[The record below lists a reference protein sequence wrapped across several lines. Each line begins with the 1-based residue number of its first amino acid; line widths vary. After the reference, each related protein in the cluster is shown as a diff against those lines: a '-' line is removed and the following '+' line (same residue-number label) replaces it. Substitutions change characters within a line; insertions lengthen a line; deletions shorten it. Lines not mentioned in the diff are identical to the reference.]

1 MADVAR
7 ATGRLEV
14 AEDSVQDACLVA
26 VREWTAGR
34 VPRDP
39 QAWLAAVARHKALDR
54 LRREARRPAKE
65 AAAGPPPDGG
75 PGPGPPRSA
84 DEDLWLI
91 YLCCHPAL
99 SREAR
104 IALTLRAA
112 GGLSAAEIAAAF
124 LIPEATMAK
133 RLTRARDKIR
143 DSGLA
148 LAMPH
153 GDALE
158 ARTADVLEVVYLI
171 FTAGHQA
178 AAGEDLIR
186 PDLCV
191 AAVNLARGLVARRP
205 RDPEVLGLL
214 ALLLLTDARR
224 AARTGPAGDLVLLED
239 QDRTRWDQAMIA
251 EGEDLL
257 VRALRLGSAGRYQLQ
272 AAVAACHSTAATAA
286 ATDWRQIS
294 VLYGELMRW
303 DPSPVTEAN
312 RAVAVAMAEGPAAGL
327 TILDVLAGHPQ
338 LATWPRI
345 HMARAD
351 LLRRMGRAGEAAEA
365 YRAALELEP
374 SPAERRFI
382 SLRLERAGRPFRP
395 EHL

>member
-1 MADVAR
+1 MAEVAR

-65 AAAGPPPDGG
+65 AAAAPPLDGV
-75 PGPGPPRSA
+75 PETGPPRSA

-99 SREAR
+99 NREAR

-124 LIPEATMAK
+124 LVPDATMAK

-148 LAMPH
+148 LAMPR

-178 AAGEDLIR
+178 AAGEELVR

-191 AAVNLARGLVARRP
+191 AAVNLARGLADRRP

-214 ALLLLTDARR
+214 SLLLLTDARR
-224 AARTGPAGDLVLLED
+224 AARTDPAGDLVLLED
-239 QDRTRWDQAMIA
+239 QDRTRWDHAMIA

-257 VRALRLGSAGRYQLQ
+257 VRALEMGLPGRYQLQ
-272 AAVAACHSTAATAA
+272 AAIAACHSTAASAA

-294 VLYGELMRW
+294 VLYGELMRY

-338 LATWPRI
+338 LAAWPRI

-351 LLRRMGRAGEAAEA
+351 LLRRMGRAGEAAQA
-365 YRAALELEP
+365 YRAALELQP

-382 SLRLERAGRPFRP
+382 DLRLQREPP
-395 EHL
+395 PVQT

>member
-1 MADVAR
+1 MAEVAR

-65 AAAGPPPDGG
+65 AAAAPPLDGV
-75 PGPGPPRSA
+75 PETGPPRSA

-99 SREAR
+99 NREAR

-124 LIPEATMAK
+124 LVPEATMAK

-148 LAMPH
+148 LAMPR

-178 AAGEDLIR
+178 AAGEELVR

-191 AAVNLARGLVARRP
+191 AAVNLARGLADRRP

-214 ALLLLTDARR
+214 SLLLLTDARR
-224 AARTGPAGDLVLLED
+224 AARTDPAGDLVLLED
-239 QDRTRWDQAMIA
+239 QDRTRWDHAMIA

-257 VRALRLGSAGRYQLQ
+257 VRALEMGLPGRYQLQ
-272 AAVAACHSTAATAA
+272 AAIAACHSTAASAA

-294 VLYGELMRW
+294 VLYGELMRY

-338 LATWPRI
+338 LAAWPRI

-351 LLRRMGRAGEAAEA
+351 LLRRMGRAGEAAQA
-365 YRAALELEP
+365 YRAALELQP

-382 SLRLERAGRPFRP
+382 DLRLQREPP
-395 EHL
+395 PVQT